1 MLTPTKQ
8 FNSRGFSIKLLSLAI
23 ALVGFTASMVSTS
36 NATTTGPTYERFGT
50 AGVGTDDTGLLPNR
64 YYAGWRFSPSRP
76 NGAITILEGD
86 GRTTIGGVIDSSVII
101 VGPEKPSGISTIIA
115 TFRANHSDLCEPQYG
130 DETCLIGANTSG
142 SYLYVHAIDGSIYQ
156 SNNLGVTWTQI
167 TSDLVL
173 DRNLWTSDDISVS
186 PDGSGVALAT
196 QDQVFYSNDFGKT
209 FTEISSGI
217 PGSPYPNWHLTMF
230 TSNNDLYLGNTDGT
244 GLEQYIYHITFPPRV
259 SVTAGTVANS
269 QVATIPSGIRTA
281 TIPASASLPATSL
294 NFGGSVPDSVTVVPV
309 ASNPASVSA
318 TPFTI
323 SGSTKIVDIQIS
335 GTFSGSATVCLD
347 GASTD
352 HLYHFTGG
360 AWVELASR
368 TYVGGQVCGVTTSFS
383 PFAAAAPAPVA
394 LVAAP
399 VPDPVQQSK
408 ITALSVS
415 TAIAGTPTPVEITG
429 SFVEKI
435 RAIQINGVALPAGS
449 WTQTASSVAFT
460 MPGKSAGTY
469 QIQLFNGSA
478 PVLKVQNFTFT
489 APIVAVAPTPA
500 PTAKPKVTY
509 IRCAKPGPGT
519 RVAYGVNPTCPA
531 GYVKK

>member
-1 MLTPTKQ
+1 VGT
-8 FNSRGFSIKLLSLAI
+8 SRFQGYISKVLATALFALGSSIFI
-23 ALVGFTASMVSTS
+23 TAS
-36 NATTTGPTYERFGT
+36 AR
-50 AGVGTDDTGLLPNR
+50 ADVG
-64 YYAGWRFSPSRP
+64 
-76 NGAITILEGD
+76 
-86 GRTTIGGVIDSSVII
+86 
-101 VGPEKPSGISTIIA
+101 IA
-115 TFRANHSDLCEPQYG
+115 TEM
-130 DETCLIGANTSG
+130 
-142 SYLYVHAIDGSIYQ
+142 
-156 SNNLGVTWTQI
+156 
-167 TSDLVL
+167 
-173 DRNLWTSDDISVS
+173 
-186 PDGSGVALAT
+186 
-196 QDQVFYSNDFGKT
+196 
-209 FTEISSGI
+209 
-217 PGSPYPNWHLTMF
+217 GSPYNGTSGYVPCLTHGTQTGYFVIENNIFTSSSRDCVGDIIIPDGVTKVGITATFF
-230 TSNNDLYLGNTDGT
+230 TSNQFPSLIIPNSVTEIGT
-244 GLEQYIYHITFPPRV
+244 NAFTFPLFTSVRIPDGVTVIGNDSFAYGNLTTIDYCGTSLTTENLVAATGGLDGNDHPKYTLTCSTPRV
-259 SVTAGTVANS
+259 TVAAGRAANS

-347 GASTD
+347 GAPTD

-383 PFAAAAPAPVA
+383 PFAAAPPAPVA

-408 ITALSVS
+408 ITALSVA

-435 RAIQINGVALPAGS
+435 RAIQINGVALSAGS

-460 MPGKSAGTY
+460 MPATAAGSY

-489 APIVAVAPTPA
+489 APLVVVAPTPV

-509 IRCAKPGPGT
+509 IRCPKPGHGT